1 MDNYIWIINMDY
13 IWLYMVILTYPY
25 TMIIYIYIY
34 MDYIYGIVH
43 MTITIS
49 ILPYQEL
56 FHQVIPMNLRIY
68 P

>member
-1 MDNYIWIINMDY
+1 MVVHGYINISLYNDY
-13 IWLYMVILTYPY
+13 L
-25 TMIIYIYIY
+25 YIY
-34 MDYIYGIVH
+34 MYIYIYGIVH

>member
-1 MDNYIWIINMDY
+1 MVVYGYINISLYNDY
-13 IWLYMVILTYPY
+13 L
-25 TMIIYIYIY
+25 YIY